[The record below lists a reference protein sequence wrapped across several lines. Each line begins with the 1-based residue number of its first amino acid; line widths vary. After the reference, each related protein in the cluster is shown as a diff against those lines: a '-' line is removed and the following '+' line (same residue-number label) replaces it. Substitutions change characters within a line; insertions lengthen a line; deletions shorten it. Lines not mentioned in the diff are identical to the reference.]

1 MGGNSAGKYRV
12 LDHVKRCLRVILPR
26 PPRTRMAD
34 ADLYSCFTWTFVL
47 IVSFGIRIA
56 SIINTIS
63 TFIKFFS
70 LTLIVIL
77 LLCFANYDLLHF
89 DFWGKAS
96 HLGPIPHQINSTIL
110 TTLFFFMGIEE
121 AIVVAAHAQK
131 SFDVE
136 KAIVIGYLICLFLNV
151 MVCVLSFSFYPQPE
165 MAHLNNPALAQIV
178 GKDVGNWAR
187 IFVNITVIIAV
198 VGAWLVATIIT
209 T

>member
-1 MGGNSAGKYRV
+1 
-12 LDHVKRCLRVILPR
+12 
-26 PPRTRMAD
+26 MAD

-77 LLCFANYDLLHF
+77 LLCFANYDLRHF

-136 KAIVIGYLICLFLNV
+136 KATVIGYLICLFLNV

-165 MAHLNNPALAQIV
+165 MAPRIGPNHGEGRGELGQNLCQHHRDYHRGRSLASCHDHNDLTPGTSGHGLGSSPFFRPA
-178 GKDVGNWAR
+178 
-187 IFVNITVIIAV
+187 
-198 VGAWLVATIIT
+198 
-209 T
+209 